1 MARKPAAKSAPNPPT
16 HSPAYALALRLHA
29 ALELDPSLQLDTAA
43 EQPGGVVEANALFDL
58 RDAEGRAFRVRVI
71 RTH

>member
-1 MARKPAAKSAPNPPT
+1 MAKSPKKPAVHA
-16 HSPAYALALRLHA
+16 PAYALALRLHA
-29 ALELDPSLQLDTAA
+29 ALEADPSLQLDAPA
-43 EQPGGVVEANALFDL
+43 EQPGGVVEANALFEV

>member
-1 MARKPAAKSAPNPPT
+1 MAKKPAPAPARA
-16 HSPAYALALRLHA
+16 PAYALAQRLHA
-29 ALELDPSLQLDTAA
+29 ALEEDPSLQLDAPL

-58 RDAEGRAFRVRVI
+58 RDAEGRVFRVRVI

>member
-1 MARKPAAKSAPNPPT
+1 MAKKPA
-16 HSPAYALALRLHA
+16 PAAHAAAFALAQRLHGF
-29 ALELDPSLQLDTAA
+29 LEADPSLRLDPPT
-43 EQPGGVVEANALFDL
+43 EQPGGVVEANALFEV